1 MESYLRDFLKED
13 LTPTDLTANL
23 VPNQY
28 TEAKIY
34 AKDSGILA
42 GNHFAL
48 QTFKILGNVECR
60 ELISDGSKV
69 DSGTEILHLQG
80 DARVL
85 LAGERLA
92 LNLIQRMS
100 GIATLT
106 RNFVGESVADSAN

>member
-1 MESYLRDFLKED
+1 MESYLKDFLKED

-42 GNHFAL
+42 GNHFAV

-60 ELISDGSKV
+60 ELLSDGSKV
-69 DSGTEILHLQG
+69 DFSAPKGEKSDILNFCRSG
-80 DARVL
+80 
-85 LAGERLA
+85 
-92 LNLIQRMS
+92 
-100 GIATLT
+100 
-106 RNFVGESVADSAN
+106 